1 MSLSVLGHYRGT
13 LATGVYLHFVL
24 VPQPPQPDSFNTVM
38 TAQERD
44 SDFESRLRSVES
56 LWIQTRGP
64 YGLYVVLTPK
74 GRTWRCGRGKTRVLF
89 LLSRCIRLL
98 MNTL

>member
-74 GRTWRCGRGKTRVLF
+74 GENMEMWAR
-89 LLSRCIRLL
+89 
-98 MNTL
+98 